1 MRLERKRSAPFLYLF
16 RNPVFVMGFI
26 ILGIS
31 ISFLDNKPRKRN
43 AMLNIL
49 V

>member
-1 MRLERKRSAPFLYLF
+1 MRLERKHPAPFLYLF
-16 RNPVFVMGFI
+16 RNPVFVLGFI

-31 ISFLDNKPRKRN
+31 ISFLDNEPRKRN

-49 V
+49 I